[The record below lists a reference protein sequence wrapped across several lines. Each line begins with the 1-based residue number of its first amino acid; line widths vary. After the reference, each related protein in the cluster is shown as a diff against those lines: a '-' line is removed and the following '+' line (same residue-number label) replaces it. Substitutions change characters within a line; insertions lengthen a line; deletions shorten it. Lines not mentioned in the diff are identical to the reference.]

1 MTKTINLAKLDL
13 KDALD
18 LAILV
23 EEEAKERYDELAAQM
38 ETHHTADAA
47 AFFQFMSANEARH
60 GDELAARRKQ
70 LFGDAPSR
78 VDRSMLWEVEAPG
91 YENVHAFMTLRE
103 ALTVALAAE
112 VKAHWFFTDALK
124 LPMADPVRNL
134 FAELQLEEIHHQEL
148 VSKELAKLPPDE
160 PAAPEEFADEPVSQ

>member
-1 MTKTINLAKLDL
+1 MTKTLDLSKLDL
-13 KDALD
+13 QDALD

-23 EEEAKERYDELAAQM
+23 EDEAKERYEELTAQM
-38 ETHHTADAA
+38 ETHHTAEAA
-47 AFFQFMSANEARH
+47 AFFQFMAGNEARH
-60 GDELAARRKQ
+60 GEELAARRKQ
-70 LFGDAPSR
+70 LFGDAPRR

-124 LPMADPVRNL
+124 LPMAAPVREL
-134 FAELQLEEIHHQEL
+134 FAELQLEEIHPQEL
-148 VSKELAKLPPDE
+148 VSRELAKLPPDE

>member
-160 PAAPEEFADEPVSQ
+160 SAAPEEFADEPVSQ